1 MLFVVAVV
9 VVAVVVV
16 VVLFLFTKS
25 YVYDVILGEK
35 EGRGVKIVFRKF
47 LLQI

>member
-1 MLFVVAVV
+1 MLFVVVIV
-9 VVAVVVV
+9 VVAVVV

-25 YVYDVILGEK
+25 YVYDVISGEK

-47 LLQI
+47 VLQI